1 MALRITGHDVQGVSI
16 LALDGRVVFGEEAAT
31 LRDKVKS
38 MVDAGHKKLVLNV
51 GNVTFID
58 SAGLGAL
65 VSAHRTATAGGGSLR
80 LCNVGLKFKEMLQMT
95 KMHSVFQV
103 SENEV
108 DAIQSFS
115 K

>member
-1 MALRITGHDVQGVSI
+1 MALTITDNQVQGVSV

-31 LRDKVKS
+31 LREKVKS
-38 MVDAGHKKLVLNV
+38 MIDAGNKKLILNV
-51 GNVTFID
+51 SNVTFID

-65 VSAHRTATAGGGSLR
+65 VSAHHVTASSGGSLR
-80 LCNVGLKFKEMLQMT
+80 LCNVGIKFQEMLRMT
-95 KMHSVFQV
+95 KMYSVFQV
-103 SENEV
+103 SETES

>member
-1 MALRITGHDVQGVSI
+1 MSLRITDNQVNGVSV

-31 LRDKVKS
+31 LREKVKN
-38 MVDAGHKKLVLNV
+38 MIDAGNKSLVLNV
-51 GNVTFID
+51 SNVTFID

-65 VSAHRTATAGGGSLR
+65 VSAHHVTASSGGSLR
-80 LCNVGLKFKEMLQMT
+80 LCNLGLKFKEMLHMT
-95 KMHSVFQV
+95 KMDRVFQI

-108 DAIQSFS
+108 DAVRSFS